1 MDTYF
6 DSWISLI
13 QKHASTPNVEVEI
26 RFGKFNRGSFDTNV
40 SKETYDKV
48 LRRLRRYDNWEQV
61 TETDTSNYYYEGGK
75 RVTIDNSS
83 DEITDCVI
91 KKRVCVDDKVLEKQ
105 LFDVRLGISTEEP
118 YERDED
124 AEYTKV
130 RNRKRVSFLRKNLRI
145 DVTAVSGDSDDQ
157 DCENEMEYQIELELL
172 KIPEKKHELY
182 NMLYK
187 IFCVLNIVS

>member
-26 RFGKFNRGSFDTNV
+26 RLGKFNRGSFDTNV

-48 LRRLRRYDNWEQV
+48 LRRLRRYEGWEQV
-61 TETDTSNYYYEGGK
+61 TESNTSNYYYDGGK
-75 RVTIDNSS
+75 RVTIDNST

-105 LFDVRLGISTEEP
+105 MFDARLGISTEEP

-124 AEYTKV
+124 AEYSKV
-130 RNRKRVSFLRKNLRI
+130 RTRKRVSFLRKNLRI

-172 KIPEKKHELY
+172 EIPEKKHELY

-187 IFCVLNIVS
+187 VFCVLNITS